1 MTIHSEHPFA
11 DAAGDRSPLR
21 RFRGRMVSPVSVWT
35 ALGEGHRAG
44 WTVSSFLVADGEPG
58 EVVGV
63 VDEDS
68 DLGEV
73 LAQPHAGPELI
84 PRVVV
89 NLLTWE
95 QRQLADAFAGQAPA
109 PGGVF
114 RLGTWTES
122 EWGPV
127 LLGSAGWIGARLTA
141 EPPGHAGWGLLVRA
155 TVEHVQL
162 PDPAPE
168 QGALVHA
175 RGRYRTL
182 GPDGAA

>member
-1 MTIHSEHPFA
+1 MTIHTEHPFA
-11 DAAGDRSPLR
+11 DAADDRSPLR

-35 ALGEGHRAG
+35 ALGEGRRAG

-68 DLGEV
+68 DLGEL
-73 LAQPHAGPELI
+73 LAHPQADAA
-84 PRVVV
+84 VVV

-95 QRQLADAFAGQAPA
+95 QHQLADAFAGQAPA

-114 RLGTWTES
+114 RLGEWTES

-127 LLGSAGWIGARLTA
+127 LLGSAGWIGARLSA
-141 EPPGHAGWGLLVRA
+141 EAPDHAGWGLLVRA

-162 PDPAPE
+162 PDPAPDH
-168 QGALVHA
+168 GVLLHT
-175 RGRYRTL
+175 RGRYRSL

>member
-1 MTIHSEHPFA
+1 MTIHHEHPFA

-35 ALGEGHRAG
+35 ALGQGHRAG

-68 DLGEV
+68 DLAA
-73 LAQPHAGPELI
+73 LLTHPEAEPSL
-84 PRVVV
+84 VV
-89 NLLTWE
+89 NLLGWE

-114 RLGTWTES
+114 RLGEWTES

-127 LLGSAGWIGARLTA
+127 LLGSAGWIGVRLSA
-141 EPPGHAGWGLLVRA
+141 EPPDHAGWGLLVRGR
-155 TVEHVQL
+155 VEFVEL
-162 PDPAPE
+162 PDE
-168 QGALVHA
+168 QPPGGALVHV
-175 RGRYRTL
+175 RGRYH
-182 GPDGAA
+182 AW

>member
-35 ALGEGHRAG
+35 ALGRGHRAG

-58 EVVGV
+58 QVVGV

-68 DLGEV
+68 DLVEV
-73 LAQPHAGPELI
+73 LTDPHAEPELA

-89 NLLTWE
+89 NLLGWD
-95 QRQLADAFAGQAPA
+95 QRALADAFAGQAPA

-114 RLGTWTES
+114 RLGAWTES

-127 LLGSAGWIGARLTA
+127 LLGSAGWIGARLV
-141 EPPGHAGWGLLVRA
+141 PGAPDHAGWGLLVRA
-155 TVEHVQL
+155 VVEHVEVGEVEDTGL
-162 PDPAPE
+162 LAH
-168 QGALVHA
+168 V
-175 RGRYRTL
+175 RGRYRSV
-182 GPDGAA
+182 GAD

>member
-11 DAAGDRSPLR
+11 EAAGDRDPLR
-21 RFRGRMVSPVSVWT
+21 RFRGRMVAPVSVWT
-35 ALGEGHRAG
+35 ALGGGTRAG
-44 WTVSSFLVADGEPG
+44 WTVSSFLVAEGEPA
-58 EVVGV
+58 EVLGL

-68 DLGEV
+68 DLGE
-73 LAQPHAGPELI
+73 LLTHPEAQPA
-84 PRVVV
+84 VVV
-89 NLLTWE
+89 NLLGWH

-114 RLGTWTES
+114 RLGEWTES

-155 TVEHVQL
+155 TVEHVEL
-162 PDPAPE
+162 FDVPAD
-168 QGALVHA
+168 GLLAHV
-175 RGRYRTL
+175 RGRYRSVA
-182 GPDGAA
+182 GD

>member
-35 ALGEGHRAG
+35 ALGEGRRAG
-44 WTVSSFLVADGEPG
+44 WTVSSFLLADGEPG

-68 DLGEV
+68 DLGE
-73 LAQPHAGPELI
+73 LLGQPHADAELV

-127 LLGSAGWIGARLTA
+127 LLDSAGWIGARLSA
-141 EPPGHAGWGLLVRA
+141 ETPGHAGWGLLVRA

-162 PDPAPE
+162 FDVPPD
-168 QGALVHA
+168 GLLGHV
-175 RGRYRTL
+175 RGRYRAL
-182 GPDGAA
+182 D

>member
-1 MTIHSEHPFA
+1 MTIHSENPFA

-21 RFRGRMVSPVSVWT
+21 RFRGRTVSPVSVWT
-35 ALGEGHRAG
+35 ALGGGRRAG

-68 DLGEV
+68 DLGE
-73 LAQPHAGPELI
+73 LLTRSHADPELA

-114 RLGTWTES
+114 RLGSWTES

-127 LLGSAGWIGARLTA
+127 LLGSAGWIGARLTGV
-141 EPPGHAGWGLLVRA
+141 PGHAGWGLLVRA
-155 TVEHVQL
+155 AVEHVQL
-162 PDPAPE
+162 PDPAP
-168 QGALVHA
+168 APLLHT
-175 RGRYRTL
+175 RGRYETL
-182 GPDGAA
+182 GPGSGS